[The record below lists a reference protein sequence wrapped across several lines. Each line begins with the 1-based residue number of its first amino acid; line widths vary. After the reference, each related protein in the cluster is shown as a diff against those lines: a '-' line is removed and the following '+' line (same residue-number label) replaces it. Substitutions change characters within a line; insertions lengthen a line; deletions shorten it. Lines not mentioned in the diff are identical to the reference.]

1 MAEESNFDIYLTL
14 GLIVKGTPDS
24 LKKLIDYAES
34 EPNLKL
40 IFTKTSGD
48 NLRIEESPKNR

>member
-14 GLIVKGTPDS
+14 GLIVKDAPDS
-24 LKKLIDYAES
+24 LKKLIDYAKS
-34 EPNLKL
+34 EPSLKL

-48 NLRIEESPKNR
+48 NLRIEESPKNK